1 MARDGT
7 ATISAPSSSS
17 RTLARSIGALC
28 TAGATLEI
36 LRAAVH
42 DGPRD
47 HLVLTGAVGIL
58 VIGVLLGVGLGDHV
72 TRSRFHLI
80 LLGIELVI
88 AGGYAVGGEP
98 TNDLRLFFVWTVLVA
113 GWFLLPRQAVD
124 HLVLVGVLLAAA
136 LVAHHPTW
144 SQGTEMWIDTY
155 STVVAVGAFT
165 SGIAAIVRRREE
177 ALARAAAVDPTTG
190 LPNRQAFGQL
200 ATEVLARREAEG
212 GTAVLF
218 LADLDRFKT
227 LNDAQGHTVGD
238 EVLADLAAELRRVAP
253 AGSIVA
259 RLGSDEFAILVDDPS
274 GYLDIQL
281 LLEALTGAWRRPIST
296 GDRGPVHVSA
306 CVGVTRSGR
315 GDTASSLLRDAEAAL
330 LRAKKGGPGS
340 SHVFRPE
347 QRADQRRRYAV
358 EQGLHQAAERGE
370 FHLVF
375 QPVVEISTGRLRA
388 AETLLRWTNPTLGD
402 VSPGEFI
409 PVAEDNGLVVPI
421 GTWVL
426 EHAIAQL
433 GAWLAAGIVPADF
446 HLSIN
451 VSGLQVDESLPRRIA
466 ALLDTHQ
473 VAPEMVMIELTET
486 VLISANLE
494 TTDALTS
501 LRDLGLLLVLDDFGT
516 GFSSLSHLQQGQFDA
531 VKIDRSFVRGVDRH
545 GADRSIVTAIL
556 ALAEALDIDVVAEG
570 VESKVQAD
578 ALRGLGC
585 RWAQGFLYDRPLAPE
600 VLAERMS
607 RPSLRSVTATPV
619 APIVTHG
626 GEELPPAGPIAA
638 TQ

>member
-7 ATISAPSSSS
+7 GTVSAPSPSS
-17 RTLARSIGALC
+17 RTLARSVGALC

-58 VIGVLLGVGLGDHV
+58 VIGVLLGVGLGDHLP
-72 TRSRFHLI
+72 RQRFHLV

-88 AGGYAVGGEP
+88 GAGYAVGGDP
-98 TNDLRLFFVWTVLVA
+98 ASDLRLFFVWTVPVA
-113 GWFLLPRQAVD
+113 CCFLLPREALHHV
-124 HLVLVGVLLAAA
+124 LLVGALLAVA
-136 LVAHHPTW
+136 LAVHQSTW
-144 SQGTEMWIDTY
+144 SAGLASWIGTFT
-155 STVVAVGAFT
+155 TVVAVGAFT
-165 SGIAAIVRRREE
+165 GGIAAMVRHREE
-177 ALARAAAVDPTTG
+177 ALERAAHVDPTTG
-190 LPNRQAFGQL
+190 LPNRRAFGRL
-200 ATEVLARREAEG
+200 TTDVLARREAHG

-227 LNDAQGHTVGD
+227 LNDAQGHVVGD

-253 AGSIVA
+253 PGSLVA
-259 RLGSDEFAILVDDPS
+259 RLGSDEFAVLVDDPS
-274 GYLDIQL
+274 GYLDVQAL
-281 LLEALTGAWRRPIST
+281 LDGLAVAWQRPIAT

-306 CVGVTRSGR
+306 CVGVTRSGH

-330 LRAKKGGPGS
+330 LRAKRGGPGS

-347 QRADQRRRYAV
+347 HRTDQRRRYAV
-358 EQGLHQAAERGE
+358 EQGLHQAGERAE

-375 QPVVEISTGRLRA
+375 QPVVEITTGRLRA
-388 AETLLRWTNPTLGD
+388 AETLLRWTSPTLGE
-402 VSPGEFI
+402 VSPAEFI

-466 ALLDTHQ
+466 ALLDEHG

-486 VLISANLE
+486 VLISANAE
-494 TTDALTS
+494 TTDALTA

-531 VKIDRSFVRGVDRH
+531 VKIDRSFVRGCGAPRCGPVDRH
-545 GADRSIVTAIL
+545 RDPRARRGARHRRRGRGC
-556 ALAEALDIDVVAEG
+556 G
-570 VESKVQAD
+570 VQGTGRRAPRPRLPVGA
-578 ALRGLGC
+578 GL
-585 RWAQGFLYDRPLAPE
+585 P
-600 VLAERMS
+600 V
-607 RPSLRSVTATPV
+607 RPSAGARRARRADV
-619 APIVTHG
+619 AAGAAVG
-626 GEELPPAGPIAA
+626 DRRPAHHARWCGAA
-638 TQ
+638 AGRPDRRHAVR